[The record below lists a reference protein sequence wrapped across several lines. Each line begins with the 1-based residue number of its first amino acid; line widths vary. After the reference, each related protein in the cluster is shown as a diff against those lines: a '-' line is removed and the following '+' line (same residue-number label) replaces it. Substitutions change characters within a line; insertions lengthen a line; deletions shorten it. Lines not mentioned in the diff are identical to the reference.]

1 MNDKENDMTKRVLVA
16 LFGLSTMM
24 ACSPSGSSAGG
35 GDSAADAGA
44 PSPEAGINGPPPGD
58 VDSGNTVP
66 PAKNLSLRAVSFR
79 STGRRGD
86 SLRVAVQGADSQK
99 ATASIFV
106 RFVDETGAPVV
117 TVDTNWDGIPDS
129 AEKRFRFE
137 EATLGKADFI
147 GTVTIPHAYGS
158 LSRIAKAIITLED
171 SAGGRS
177 APMTAPLTKQA
188 MRVANDPC
196 DVAKIQDRCTAGLSC
211 GGTPAVC
218 RAGTAPSLDRVG
230 YFGGVSPRIL
240 VRGSDA
246 DEDVT
251 SLAIQYLDTSGNPGM
266 FDISNDPETPDMSSG
281 FDFDASGSAGPAFE
295 LSSEQ
300 ASGIESKVAKIA
312 VTATDEAGHVGTRTV
327 SSVAPLPQ
335 RGLGQACDSEGFDA
349 CSTGNACSP
358 GIPSATNTCQPVASL
373 RTAKS
378 AAAPQIDPSKNVTT
392 AFGDVSGASLW
403 NPPIGCVGN
412 DTTGRPESAVK
423 LHLAKPASKLT
434 ITTAMPETTFDTA
447 VYLLPTSASEGAVAL
462 GCNDDDKG
470 YASSLVLSNVAAG
483 DYVIVVESVQM
494 RGGRFGLMV
503 EAK

>member
-1 MNDKENDMTKRVLVA
+1 MNDKEYDMTKRVLVA

-24 ACSPSGSSAGG
+24 GCSPSASSPGG
-35 GDSAADAGA
+35 VDPVSDGGT
-44 PSPEAGINGPPPGD
+44 PIPEAGVDGPPPDG
-58 VDSGNTVP
+58 VDAGTTVP
-66 PAKNLSLRAVSFR
+66 PAKNLTLRAVSFR

-86 SLRVAVQGADSQK
+86 SLRIAAQGADSQK

-171 SAGGRS
+171 AVGGRS
-177 APMTAPLTKQA
+177 APMTALLTKQA
-188 MRVANDPC
+188 VRVVNDPC
-196 DVAKIQDRCTAGLSC
+196 DVGTIQDRCTAGLSC

-218 RAGTAPSLDRVG
+218 RPGTAPSLDRVG

-246 DEDVT
+246 DEDVA
-251 SLAIQYLDTSGNPGM
+251 SLAIEYLDASGNPGT
-266 FDISNDPETPDMSSG
+266 FDISNDPESPDMSSG
-281 FDFDASGSAGPAFE
+281 FEFDATGSAGPAFE

-300 ASGIESKVAKIA
+300 ASGIGSKVPKIA
-312 VTATDEAGHVGTRTV
+312 VTATDEAGHVGTRTI
-327 SSVAPLPQ
+327 SSVAPLPV
-335 RGLGQACDSEGFDA
+335 RGLGQTCDSEGFDA
-349 CSTGNACSP
+349 CGTGNACSP

-378 AAAPQIDPSKNVTT
+378 TSAPLLDPSKNVVT
-392 AFGDVSGASLW
+392 AFGNVAGASLW
-403 NPPIGCVGN
+403 DPPIGCVGN

-423 LHLAKPASKLT
+423 LHLAKAASKLT
-434 ITTAMPETTFDTA
+434 ITTALPETTFDTA

-462 GCNDDDKG
+462 GCNDDDTG

-494 RGGRFGLMV
+494 RGGRFGIKV